1 MRAISNFRN
10 VIAEFFGAALLLMS
24 IIGSGIMAANLT
36 TDIGIQLIINMLAT
50 VLTLGIIIFIFAPIS
65 GAQFNPL
72 VTLVELYHKRIDLK
86 NAAAYILAQFSGAT
100 VGTMLANLMFEKPAI
115 FHSNHIRSGTGVLLG
130 EILATA
136 GLIFLIQMLGEQS
149 RSDAAWVVIPAWV
162 GSGFFFTSSFIFAN
176 PAVTFA
182 RAWSDTFAGIA
193 PSSVPNFILAELIG
207 AVLGVIGAQLFIGQP
222 NKNA

>member
-1 MRAISNFRN
+1 VRANRNFRN
-10 VIAEFFGAALLLMS
+10 LVAEFLGAALLLMS
-24 IIGSGIMAANLT
+24 IIGSGIMAVNLT

-72 VTLVELYHKRIDLK
+72 VTLVELYHKRMALK
-86 NAAAYILAQFSGAT
+86 NASAYILAQLSGA
-100 VGTMLANLMFEKPAI
+100 VAGTMLANLMFEKPAI
-115 FHSNHIRSGTGVLLG
+115 FHSQHVRSGAGVLLG

-149 RSDAAWVVIPAWV
+149 RGDAAWVLIPAWV

-207 AVLGVIGAQLFIGQP
+207 AVLGVIGAQLFVGQL

>member
-1 MRAISNFRN
+1 MRVIWNFRN

-86 NAAAYILAQFSGAT
+86 NASAYILAQLSGAV

-115 FHSNHIRSGTGVLLG
+115 FHSHHIRSGTGVLLG

-149 RSDAAWVVIPAWV
+149 RGDSAWVLIPAWV

>member
-1 MRAISNFRN
+1 MRAIWNFRN
-10 VIAEFFGAALLLMS
+10 LVAEFFGAALLLMS

-86 NAAAYILAQFSGAT
+86 NAAAYILAQLSGAT

-115 FHSNHIRSGTGVLLG
+115 FHSHHIRSGTGVLLG